1 MKLIA
6 IFAAAFLAAL
16 LAPLAAPAA
25 DDALVPLS
33 PEVLEWCRANPLGD
47 AYRVSE
53 RKVAIAEN
61 EYSVES
67 ANARKSGT
75 ADLPKT
81 QAILAELQRKRRD
94 ARALHKALRDHISAS
109 YIKRTAEPLP
119 LELADWCGKPD
130 GATPEERY
138 QSEISRFDDE
148 LNALELSARD
158 TALSLAALEEVHLS
172 IIAGRTRAKQL
183 ESQLEIAKSLSGL
196 ARRELLDA
204 QCQTVHGVVADYDAL
219 NASVSGRIR
228 AIRDEASVAQFE
240 LSCADYVGIVTNLSA
255 WTSARNGKEVGLAAI
270 AAGLKK
276 RGRRNAGAGES
287 EDSLEA
293 AREALADFDNNWTP
307 WLSGMR
313 KVAAM
318 FNQKTYENTVGDA
331 AVKNLSKTISGTS
344 LTPRISAS
352 RERVRMA
359 VRSAEPKA
367 RDEKTAVTKIQGRIE
382 ILADSGK
389 MRDYARIIRERINAK

>member
-1 MKLIA
+1 MKSIA
-6 IFAAAFLAAL
+6 LFVAAL
-16 LAPLAAPAA
+16 LAPLSVFAA
-25 DDALVPLS
+25 DDALAPLA

-61 EYSVES
+61 EFIVES

-81 QAILAELQRKRRD
+81 QAILAELQRKSRA

-119 LELADWCGKPD
+119 QELATWCGKSD
-130 GATPEERY
+130 GTTPEERY
-138 QSEISRFDDE
+138 QSEISRFDAE

-158 TALSLAALEEVHLS
+158 ITLPLAALEELHLS
-172 IIAGRTRAKQL
+172 IVAGRTRAKQL
-183 ESQLEIAKSLSGL
+183 ESQLENAKSIAGH
-196 ARRELLDA
+196 ARRELLDE
-204 QCQTVHGVVADYDAL
+204 QCQTVQGVVADYDAID
-219 NASVSGRIR
+219 ASISGRIR
-228 AIRDEASVAQFE
+228 AIRDEAAVAEFE
-240 LSCADYVGIVTNLSA
+240 RSCADYVGIVTNLTA
-255 WTSARNGKEVGLAAI
+255 WTIARNGKEVGLAAI
-270 AAGLKK
+270 APSLKK
-276 RGRRNAGAGES
+276 RGRRNPGTAES
-287 EDSLEA
+287 EESLA
-293 AREALADFDNNWTP
+293 KAREELADFDNNWTP
-307 WLSGMR
+307 WLNGMR

-344 LTPRISAS
+344 LTPRISAA
-352 RERVRMA
+352 REGVRMA

-367 RDEKTAVTKIQGRIE
+367 RDEKTAVSKIQGRIE
-382 ILADSGK
+382 MLADSAK
-389 MRDYARIIRERINAK
+389 MRDYARLIRERIDAK